1 MLERVPRM
9 LQRQT
14 MTVKTFNIFAS
25 NDKNGLDKST
35 MRVSKDKEIN
45 GFGKYLPNMCAQFTL
60 TILNGP
66 LGDEYGKFTYISTCD
81 CNVIDYFIVS
91 RHLHMPISLLDAEKI
106 KSKHMPVGRFIGIK
120 NERSKQ

>member
-1 MLERVPRM
+1 
-9 LQRQT
+9 
-14 MTVKTFNIFAS
+14 MTVKTFNIFGS
-25 NDKNGLDKST
+25 NDKSGLNKST

-66 LGDEYGKFTYISTCD
+66 LGDECGKFTYISTCD
-81 CNVIDYFIVS
+81 CSVIDYFIVS
-91 RHLHMPISLLDAEKI
+91 RHLLHMPISLHDGETI
-106 KSKHMPVGRFIGIK
+106 KSKHMPVGLFIGIE